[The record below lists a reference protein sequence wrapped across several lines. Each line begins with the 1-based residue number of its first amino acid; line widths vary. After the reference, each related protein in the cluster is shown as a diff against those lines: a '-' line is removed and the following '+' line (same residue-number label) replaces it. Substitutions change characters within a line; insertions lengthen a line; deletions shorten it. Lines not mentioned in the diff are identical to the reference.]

1 MYVALRDDDKARERT
16 MQAMV
21 YHRYGSPDV
30 LALEEVPTPVA
41 GEGEVLVRVKAA
53 SLNALDWHLVRG
65 IPYIVRS
72 TAGWRRPKR
81 PIPGVDVAGTVEAV
95 GTGVT
100 QFAPGDA
107 VFGEKSRSCA
117 EFVAVREDMLVAK
130 PERLTFEQAAAMP
143 AAGVTALQ
151 ALREKGDVQAGQRV
165 LVNGAAGGCGTFTV
179 QIAKALGADVTAVC
193 RTPNVDLVR
202 SLGAD
207 EVIDYTQHDFTRN
220 GQRYDLIID
229 NVGNRSL
236 LSMRRVMEPGGK
248 LVIVGA
254 PDGRWIAPI
263 ARVVWAGILSRF
275 VSQTFIPHLTDTTQ
289 AHLADLVAL
298 VEAGQ
303 LTPVI
308 DRAYPLRETPDALRY
323 LETMHARAKVVITL
337 GGGALEPS
345 SR

>member
-1 MYVALRDDDKARERT
+1 MYVALRDDDKVRERT

-21 YHRYGSPDV
+21 YHRYGSPDE

-53 SLNALDWHLVRG
+53 SLNALDWHLMRG
-65 IPYIVRS
+65 VPYLVRS

-81 PIPGVDVAGTVEAV
+81 PIPGVDFAGTVEAV
-95 GTGVT
+95 GAGVT
-100 QFAPGDA
+100 RFAPGDA

-117 EFVAVREDMLVAK
+117 EYVVVKQDMLVTK
-130 PERLTFEQAAAMP
+130 PDRLTFEQAAAIP

-151 ALREKGDVQAGQRV
+151 ALRDKGGVQAGQRV

-179 QIAKALGADVTAVC
+179 QIAKALGAHVTAVC
-193 RTPNVDLVR
+193 STPNVAPVR

-207 EVIDYTQHDFTRN
+207 EVIDYTQKDFTRN
-220 GQRYDLIID
+220 GQHYDVIID
-229 NVGNRSL
+229 NVGDRSL
-236 LSMRRVMEPGGK
+236 LSMRRVMRPGGK

-254 PDGRWIAPI
+254 PEGRWIAPI
-263 ARVVWAGILSRF
+263 ARIVWASILSRL

-289 AHLADLVAL
+289 AHLAYLVAL

-303 LTPVI
+303 VTPII
-308 DRAYPLRETPDALRY
+308 DRTYPLRETPAALRY
-323 LETMHARAKVVITL
+323 LETLHARAKVVITI
-337 GGGALEPS
+337 
-345 SR
+345 